1 MEERASFQKNKFL
14 LDKDTGREQEHNF
27 SNKLLYPEAFRSL
40 KMGQLHYKQHVN
52 GGEIFNDFNSEIE
65 DSLFN
70 V

>member
-40 KMGQLHYKQHVN
+40 NMGQLHHKQHNV
-52 GGEIFNDFNSEIE
+52 GDELYNDFNSEIE
-65 DSLFN
+65 DSIFN